1 MKNKGILLAGICII
15 IGFIYRLI
23 PGHPHNVTPIAAM
36 ALIGGLYFN
45 RKLLAF
51 LVPIIA
57 LVASDLIL
65 NNTINR
71 VFFTDHSGIVL
82 WADYMYWTYG
92 AFLLTVVLG
101 IVLSNK
107 SAKSKILVGGVAAS
121 LLFFVISNVGVWLSM
136 PMYSK
141 DFAGLTTCF
150 IAAIPFFQNTL
161 LGNLL
166 FAGIFIGS
174 IEYLR
179 SRENTT
185 SLNFQNS

>member
-1 MKNKGILLAGICII
+1 MKNKGILLAAVCIL

-36 ALIGGLYFN
+36 ALVGGLYFN
-45 RKLLAF
+45 RKVLAF
-51 LVPIIA
+51 LVPIVA

-65 NNTINR
+65 NNTINK
-71 VFFTDHSGIVL
+71 VFFTEHTGMVL
-82 WADYMYWTYG
+82 WANYMYWTYG

-101 IVLSNK
+101 IALTKSN
-107 SAKSKILVGGVAAS
+107 AVSKVLVGGVVAS

-141 DFAGLTTCF
+141 DFAGLTACF
-150 IAAIPFFQNTL
+150 VSAIPFLQNTL

-179 SRENTT
+179 SREKGT
-185 SLNFQNS
+185 SMNLQNS